1 MSTFIP
7 EKLRDLV
14 NQWLKN
20 TDRNKEHGGIFFGTE
35 TEFKSFLPVPNFSQ
49 TPQNTFDRGNSKHY
63 VAEFGKM
70 IGVKAIAGMH
80 THPNGSI
87 PSENDT
93 KYIKGSDCPLEVVIS
108 DHGAEGFKWF
118 CFDRNLKHVNLYFR
132 DSDLEKSFLLITQSF
147 GMTDLGR
154 VMVTPKHELLC
165 ESSLGRSFLNIDSD
179 SMIVHLWFEKN
190 TDSWRRTKVQIQ
202 KDTSLSAGRINAA
215 LKRLGRENLK

>member
-1 MSTFIP
+1 MSIFIP

-14 NQWLKN
+14 NNWLQES
-20 TDRNKEHGGIFFGTE
+20 DRNREHGGIFFGTE
-35 TEFKSFLPVPNFSQ
+35 TEFKSFLPVPNFSE
-49 TPQNTFDRGNSKHY
+49 TPNTTFSLGNSRYY

-70 IGVKAIAGMH
+70 IGLKPIAGMH

-87 PSENDT
+87 PSEQDT
-93 KYIKGSDCPLEVVIS
+93 KYIKGSPQPLEVVIS
-108 DHGAEGFKWF
+108 DHGSEFKWF
-118 CFDRNLKHVNLYFR
+118 CFDKNLRHVNLYYK

-165 ESSLGRSFLNIDSD
+165 ESQLGRAFLTIDSD
-179 SMIVHLWFEKN
+179 AMTVHSWFEKN
-190 TDSWRRTKVQIQ
+190 TDAWRRTKTQIQ
-202 KDTSLSAGRINAA
+202 KDTGLSASKVNAA

>member
-1 MSTFIP
+1 MSVFIP

-14 NQWLKN
+14 NNWLQDS
-20 TDRNKEHGGIFFGTE
+20 DRKKEHGGVFFGTD
-35 TEFKSFLPVPNFSQ
+35 TEFTSFLPVPNFSE
-49 TPQNTFDRGNSKHY
+49 TPYNSFNKGNSKYY

-70 IGVKAIAGMH
+70 IGLKPIAGMH

-87 PSENDT
+87 PSETDT

-108 DHGAEGFKWF
+108 DHGSEFKWF
-118 CFDRNLKHVNLYFR
+118 CFDRDLKHVNLYFR

-165 ESSLGRSFLNIDSD
+165 ESKLGRSFLTLDAD
-179 SMIVHLWFEKN
+179 TMIVNQWFEKN
-190 TDSWRRTKVQIQ
+190 ATLWRKSKTQIQ
-202 KDTSLSAGRINAA
+202 KDTGLSATRVNTA
-215 LKRLGRENLK
+215 LKKLGKEDDLK